1 MFPDWFELFSFPF
14 MQRAIVGGV
23 LLGILGGILGSFL
36 ILRQLSLFGETVGHS
51 GMLGIVLAALL
62 QLPTN
67 WTLIIFT
74 VLYGLGVLYLID
86 RTNLG
91 SDTILCITLA
101 SSISLGTIGLNFL
114 KGYRGNLLS
123 ILLGDILSISNTDLI
138 LLLILLA
145 ATIICL
151 VLTLPDQMLLTLNP
165 DLAKV
170 QGIPVQKY
178 RYGFIILLSL
188 TIALTVRAVGILLM
202 NGFLVIPAATAK
214 ITSQKFVPFLFTA
227 AGIGATSAVIGMLIS
242 GVFDLPSG
250 PSIVLVQ
257 LLGFLVTGFLNRR

>member
-1 MFPDWFELFSFPF
+1 M
-14 MQRAIVGGV
+14 R
-23 LLGILGGILGSFL
+23 
-36 ILRQLSLFGETVGHS
+36 RLSLFGDTVGHS

-74 VLYGLGVLYLID
+74 VVYSLGVLYLID

-91 SDTILCITLA
+91 SDTVLCIDLA
-101 SSISLGTIGLNFL
+101 SSISLGTIGLTFVQ
-114 KGYRGNLLS
+114 GYRGNLLS

-145 ATIICL
+145 ITITCL
-151 VLTLPDQMLLTLNP
+151 VLTLPDQILLTLNP

-214 ITSQKFVPFLFTA
+214 IRIQQFVPFLITA
-227 AGIGATSAVIGMLIS
+227 AAIGAMSAFIGMSLS
-242 GVFDLPSG
+242 GALDLPSG
-250 PSIVLVQ
+250 PSIVLIQ
-257 LLGFLVTGFLNRR
+257 LLGFLVTGFLNK